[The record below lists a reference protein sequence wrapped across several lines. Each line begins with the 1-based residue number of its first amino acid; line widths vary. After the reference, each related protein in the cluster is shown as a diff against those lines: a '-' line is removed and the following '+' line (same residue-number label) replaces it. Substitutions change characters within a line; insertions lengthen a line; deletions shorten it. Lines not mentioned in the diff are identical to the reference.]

1 VGPERIDGWART
13 IDAFMQR
20 YGIPVDVLPGVRRGG
35 ARIHVDLAGAIA
47 ASAVW
52 IAVLATDPSPRAAGA
67 AAAQDPLEVAVLLWS
82 AGSPDG
88 D

>member
-1 VGPERIDGWART
+1 MAV
-13 IDAFMQR
+13 
-20 YGIPVDVLPGVRRGG
+20 
-35 ARIHVDLAGAIA
+35 AGAIA

-82 AGSPDG
+82 AGGTDG
-88 D
+88 E